1 MARQLIDQTTKNPD
15 GSIGDD
21 AYVAFSKSNSMFSE
35 LYESIGQLPK
45 LYQSIGLNLLINSD
59 FRVNQRSFGGGA
71 LAAGAFGYDRMFAGP
86 GGCNVSVNQSTGV
99 ITHNSGTWCQAIEA
113 PRDAFGKTLCIAVDD
128 LSGGNLTVDVGGV
141 AAAITPGAGRRY
153 VNLVAPG
160 SSNTG
165 NLLVKFSAANA
176 TYRNLGIVRGADFA
190 GFQYRSPGEQ
200 SALCQWYAFAG
211 NLFMRGAAS
220 QQTGVGL
227 YIPAAMRAAP
237 AVTFSNVS
245 YVYGCSGIGSNAYKS
260 GVEVFVNA
268 NQAFAFGA
276 GYFFDAEITS

>member
-1 MARQLIDQTTKNPD
+1 MARQPIDQTTPNPD

-21 AYVAFSKSNSMFSE
+21 AFVAFSKTNSMFEEIYQSVT
-35 LYESIGQLPK
+35 K
-45 LYQSIGLNLLINSD
+45 LYQSVGHNMLINAD
-59 FRVNQRSFGGGA
+59 FRVNQRAFGGGA

-113 PRDAFGKTLCIAVDD
+113 PRDTFGKTLCVSVDD
-128 LSGGNLTVDVGGV
+128 LSGSNLSVDLGGV
-141 AAAITPGAGRRY
+141 VSVITPGAGRRF
-153 VNLVAPG
+153 VNVVAPSG
-160 SSNTG
+160 SNTG
-165 NLLVKFSAANA
+165 NLLVKFSATGA
-176 TYRNLGIVRGADFA
+176 TYRNPGILRGADKA
-190 GFQYRSPGEQ
+190 GFQYRHPGEQ
-200 SALCQWYAFAG
+200 NYLCEWYALAG
-211 NLFMRGAAS
+211 NVFMRGATS

-227 YIPAAMRAAP
+227 YVRAAMRNQP

-276 GYFFDAEITS
+276 SYFFDAEITS

>member
-1 MARQLIDQTTKNPD
+1 MALQVIDQTTIYPNGD
-15 GSIGDD
+15 IGDD
-21 AYVAFSKSNSMFSE
+21 AYIAFSKINSMFSE
-35 LYESIGQLPK
+35 VYASIDQLPK
-45 LYQSIGLNLLINSD
+45 LYRSVGQNLLINSD
-59 FRVNQRSFGGGA
+59 FRVNQRNFGGGA
-71 LAAGAFGYDRMFAGP
+71 LAAGAFGYDRMFAAP

-99 ITHNSGTWCQAIEA
+99 ITHTSGTWCQAIEA

-141 AAAITPGAGRRY
+141 ASAITPGAGRRY
-153 VNLVAPG
+153 VNLVAPVG
-160 SSNTG
+160 SNTG
-165 NLLVKFSAANA
+165 NLLVKFTAASA
-176 TYRNLGIVRGADFA
+176 TYRNLAIVRGADFV

-200 SALCQWYAFAG
+200 AALCQWYAAAG
-211 NLFMRGAAS
+211 NLFMRGATS

-227 YIPAAMRAAP
+227 YVAAAMRAAP